1 MIHSA
6 SVYLVVAP
14 VVLNSLKTAATQL
27 SRLRPPCA
35 ARICETGKPHFAGPP
50 PPPELRSAGSFWPA
64 FRHLSPLEKMG
75 LCWNCLSSAL
85 DLTEC
90 VQGCREMSEVGR
102 GEREKGREEERE
114 GESPTGRQGLAS
126 KCKSNPKSISF
137 IDCLQ
142 MQC

>member
-35 ARICETGKPHFAGPP
+35 ARICETGKPHFAGTPP
-50 PPPELRSAGSFWPA
+50 PQSCEVLAASGQHSGTS
-64 FRHLSPLEKMG
+64 HLSRKWACVGTASPRLWTLQGMFKG
-75 LCWNCLSSAL
+75 VGKCLRW
-85 DLTEC
+85 
-90 VQGCREMSEVGR
+90 GG